1 MDFNTTIYLDTRRAV
16 KGTSNIFPVKL
27 KVYSKL
33 TKTKKLYSTNI
44 SLSED
49 QFEAIHNP
57 RKRLKSKD
65 KETQLYLYE
74 FEERANNVAKGLT
87 PFTFIAFE
95 KKLFRNKTAGIS
107 VLFHYQQKIDSLR
120 TNSQIGTASNY
131 DLSLKSLGTFILN
144 KVQFTSLQQKE
155 KEVNQAVKTLTF
167 YDINDQWL
175 KDYKQFMIV
184 DNLKSTTTVSMYLR
198 CLRTIF
204 NDAIGENDIKQD
216 IYPFGVNRG
225 KYQIPVSS
233 KTKRA
238 LKGTDISLLFNSN
251 TNTKEEEKAKDFWFL
266 SYALYG
272 MNFKD
277 ILLLKNNNISKD
289 TLVYFREKT
298 KTTKKGNLKEI
309 SIHLNDFA
317 KSIIKKYSTGQSSDE
332 AYIFSILTMGDDAYE
347 QKRKIKN
354 FISFVNLHFNKYA
367 KSLGFNY
374 KISTYWARH
383 SFATVSIRNGTSMEF
398 ISEALNHSNLSV
410 TKNYFAGFEDDTKKE
425 FSNNL
430 MNF

>member
-1 MDFNTTIYLDTRRAV
+1 MDFNTSIYLDSRRAV
-16 KGTSNIFPVKL
+16 KGSTNIFPVKL

-33 TKTKKLYSTNI
+33 TKKKKLYSTNV
-44 SLSED
+44 SLTEI
-49 QFEAIHNP
+49 QFGNIFNP
-57 RKRLKSKD
+57 KKRLNKKD
-65 KETQLYLYE
+65 KDIQLYLNE
-74 FEERANNVAKGLT
+74 FEERANNVAKDLT
-87 PFTFIAFE
+87 PFTFLTFE

-107 VLFHYQQKIDSLR
+107 VLFHYKQKIASLR
-120 TNSQIGTASNY
+120 KNNQIGTASNY
-131 DLSLKSLGTFILN
+131 DLSLKSIGTFVLN
-144 KVQFTSLQQKE
+144 KVEFIDLQQKE
-155 KEVNQAVKTLTF
+155 KEINKAVKNLTF

-175 KDYKQFMIV
+175 KDYENFMIV

-204 NDAIGENDIKQD
+204 NDAISQNDIKQD
-216 IYPFGVNRG
+216 IYPFGINRG

-233 KTKRA
+233 KTKKA
-238 LKGTDISLLFNSN
+238 LKNEEISLLFNSKP
-251 TNTKEEEKAKDFWFL
+251 NTKEQEKAKDFWFL

-277 ILLLKNNNISKD
+277 ILLLKKKNIIEES
-289 TLVYFREKT
+289 LVYYREKT
-298 KTTKKGNLKEI
+298 KTTKKGNLSEI
-309 SIHLNDFA
+309 SIHLNDYA
-317 KSIIKKYSTGQSSDE
+317 KSIINKYAKNIESDDN
-332 AYIFSILTMGDDAYE
+332 YIFSILLESDDAYE

-354 FISFVNLHFNKYA
+354 FVSFVNLHFNKYA
-367 KSLGFNY
+367 KSLGFNF

-383 SFATVSIRNGTSMEF
+383 SFATLSIRNGVSMEF